1 MKKPRVLVLVKRT
14 SFQTFAIERKDPR
27 TLRLLAEKD
36 PTVARLRSSHDSH
49 QETVDEVREALEKLG
64 ASATV
69 RVGPEKVVADGH
81 ALVVTVGGDGTL
93 LVASHQVGPD
103 TPIVGINS
111 APASSIGFFCAG
123 QRGNVERT
131 LGAALSGELP
141 RVHLARMQV
150 ELNGA
155 ILHRRVLNDALFCH
169 ASPAATSRYIL
180 TLREPPPGGRSKK
193 KAPKPVVIEQR
204 SSGLWIGPAAGS
216 TAAQR
221 SAGGRVLPLGSK
233 AIQVVVRE
241 GYVKNGKRGFQ
252 RGVVADG
259 GELEIRSKM
268 MDARLFL
275 DGVHTMHE
283 IALGDVI
290 TMRRSA
296 EGLTV
301 LGLRRR

>member
-1 MKKPRVLVLVKRT
+1 MTKPRVLVLAKRT
-14 SFQTFAIERKDPR
+14 SFQTFAVERKDPR
-27 TLRLLAEKD
+27 TLRMLAAKD

-49 QETVDEVREALEKLG
+49 QATVEEVREALDRLG
-64 ASATV
+64 AVATV

-93 LVASHQVGPD
+93 LVASHQVGAE

-111 APASSIGFFCAG
+111 APASSVGFFCAG
-123 QRGNVERT
+123 QRGSVAQT
-131 LGAALSGELP
+131 LAAALSGELP

-150 ELNGA
+150 ELNGEV
-155 ILHRRVLNDALFCH
+155 LHRRILNDALFCH

-180 TLREPPPGGRSKK
+180 TLRPPPVGRAKR
-193 KAPKPVVIEQR
+193 APKPTVIEQR
-204 SSGLWIGPAAGS
+204 SSGLWVGPAAGS

-241 GYVKNGKRGFQ
+241 GYVKNGKRGFV

-296 EGLTV
+296 EGLVV